1 MSRIH
6 EVIESEGRDAARE
19 MLGPSPAFDAAAHM
33 MSVEEDSI
41 GVTYSGFALTS
52 LPHRGLPDD
61 QSWEKRAT
69 HVKLLIEPGQLPNH
83 NGTYTKFG
91 VPYGAQ
97 ARLILIY
104 LQTQAKKQ
112 QSAEVELGRSMYDW
126 LTRMGVSIGGK
137 TYKLVRDQAN
147 RISACRLTFSWSQG
161 ARVGF
166 QHDSI
171 IKSGLFLP
179 EDANLNQ
186 TSLWDDRVILSD
198 TFYKELV
205 DHAVPISEEAIK
217 MINNNSMSIDIYIWL
232 AYRLHSLSRKQ
243 MITWQALDAQF
254 GGNYARLRDFRK
266 RFKSALDLS
275 LAVYRDAHVD
285 VNPEGV
291 ILHPSRPPIPERIVH
306 FISGNQAS

>member
-6 EVIESEGRDAARE
+6 EMIESQGRDQARDL
-19 MLGPSPAFDAAAHM
+19 LGSSPAFDAAAHM
-33 MSVEEDSI
+33 MSIEDDTI

-52 LPHRGLPDD
+52 LPHRSLPDD
-61 QSWEKRAT
+61 QSWEKRGNNL
-69 HVKLLIEPGQLPNH
+69 KLLVEPGTLPNR

-112 QSAEVELGRSMYDW
+112 QSPEIELGRSMYDW

-137 TYKLVRDQAN
+137 TYKMVRDQAN
-147 RISACRLTFSWSQG
+147 RISACRLTFSWNQG
-161 ARVGF
+161 ERVAF

-171 IKSGLFLP
+171 IKSGLFLD
-179 EDANLNQ
+179 ENANPNQ
-186 TSLWDDRVILSD
+186 STLWDDRVTLSE

-232 AYRLHSLSRKQ
+232 AYRLHALSRNQ
-243 MITWQALDAQF
+243 LITWKALDAQF
-254 GGNYARLRDFRK
+254 GGNYKRLRDFRK
-266 RFKSALDLS
+266 RFIGASELS
-275 LAVYRDAHVD
+275 LAVYRDAKVD
-285 VNPEGV
+285 ITDEGL
-291 ILHPSRPPIPERIVH
+291 ILHPSRPPIPEKTVH
-306 FISGNQAS
+306 FIAAS